1 MKRAYTWLTIVL
13 LSAASPLSSD
23 AQILKNLVNNMKN
36 SIGNKA
42 AGQPGAG
49 KTDSSARSK
58 AGYDSTYLTQLMA
71 KANKPKPSISP
82 ADSAAAIKSFMT
94 GMGGGGLLYQYRI
107 TYSFSIKKK
116 DSISRDTM
124 SVAFTDGH
132 NARTDMG
139 MLGSRMVVLGHAGMP
154 RYSIILHPDNKTYTF
169 NIIDTAAINA
179 GNGLTYQVTKV
190 GNETVQGYNC
200 IHSKMTSIIGGKTE
214 VTEDIWTS
222 NDVPG
227 YALLKSFATIQNVT
241 PKMMQA
247 LDQAGC
253 GGMFV
258 KMTTQSTS
266 FSMDMLLIAAGRKT
280 FPDSMFQLPAGY
292 TQATVVNPFAAHG
305 LPQR

>member
-1 MKRAYTWLTIVL
+1 MKRTYTWLAL
-13 LSAASPLSSD
+13 LLFSAASPLSSD
-23 AQILKNLVNNMKN
+23 AQILKNLVNN
-36 SIGNKA
+36 
-42 AGQPGAG
+42 
-49 KTDSSARSK
+49 
-58 AGYDSTYLTQLMA
+58 MA

-94 GMGGGGLLYQYRI
+94 GTGGGGLLYQYRI
-107 TYSFSIKKK
+107 SYTFSIKKK

-139 MLGSRMVVLGHAGMP
+139 MLGGRMVVLGHAGMP
-154 RYSIILHPDNKTYTF
+154 RYSLTLHPDNKTFTF

-179 GNGLTYQVTKV
+179 GNGLTYQVTRV

-200 IHSKMTSIIGGKTE
+200 IHSKMTNVIGGKTE
-214 VTEDIWTS
+214 VAEDIWTS
-222 NDVPG
+222 TDVPG
-227 YALLKSFATIQNVT
+227 YAMLKSLIAIQNVT

-258 KMTTQSTS
+258 KMTMQSTS
-266 FSMDMLLIAAGRKT
+266 FSMDMLLIGAGRKT
-280 FPDSMFQLPAGY
+280 FPDAMFQLPAGY
-292 TQATVVNPFAAHG
+292 TQTTPVNAFAPRG